1 MHPDHIPYFTFTPK
15 SRLDKAVKS
24 LAGIIEGI
32 SIDAQISKREISFLS
47 NWVHECE
54 DVKNRH
60 PFNELIPV
68 VEEALVDHILTEDE
82 KLDIIWLC
90 DKLSSKGDFY
100 DRVTNDI
107 QRLHGILG
115 GILADGVV
123 TERELKGLSE
133 WLMVHEELKTCWPYD
148 EIDSIVTAV
157 MGDQRIDER
166 EQRTLQ
172 LLFSEFVQIE
182 DDKTITSPPILE
194 GQKISGLCAASP
206 KIKFEDSVFCFTGA
220 SSRFKRSDLKEIVT
234 KFGGKYTDNITK
246 SLDYLVIGA
255 EGNPCWAYACY
266 GRKVEAAVKLRK
278 EGHKLLLVHENDF
291 HDAIA
296 DIAG

>member
-1 MHPDHIPYFTFTPK
+1 
-15 SRLDKAVKS
+15 
-24 LAGIIEGI
+24 
-32 SIDAQISKREISFLS
+32 
-47 NWVHECE
+47 
-54 DVKNRH
+54 
-60 PFNELIPV
+60 
-68 VEEALVDHILTEDE
+68 
-82 KLDIIWLC
+82 
-90 DKLSSKGDFY
+90 
-100 DRVTNDI
+100 
-107 QRLHGILG
+107 
-115 GILADGVV
+115 
-123 TERELKGLSE
+123 
-133 WLMVHEELKTCWPYD
+133 
-148 EIDSIVTAV
+148 

-278 EGHKLLLVHENDF
+278 EGHRLLLVHENDF
-291 HDAIA
+291 HDAVA